1 MYLWLKSGQRFQP
14 VYNEVLMDARSVKHW
29 MSLSLRDGQWF
40 QAVYNGVLIQQQ
52 V

>member
-1 MYLWLKSGQRFQP
+1 MFLSLKGGQWFQP